1 MSVEAEFFQ
10 SGPIL
15 TNTYD
20 SDAHLRRVLQFHA
33 GGELAQIA
41 PVLRD
46 LGERAATDMLATA
59 RAAESAPPVH
69 VPYDPWGT
77 RIDRIDVSD
86 AWRKMERLAAEYGV
100 VATGYERRHGELSRV
115 FQMALLYLYH
125 PSSALFSCPLAMTD
139 GAAKAIELYGDHP
152 EMKEAFERLT
162 SRDPAR
168 FWTSGQ
174 WMTERAGG
182 SDVGLSQSIAR
193 AGLDGEYALGGTKW
207 FTSATTS
214 QVAMTLA
221 RITPA
226 VDAKNELS
234 LFFVRVHDEH
244 GRLRRIR
251 INRLKDKLGTR
262 ALPTAELALEGT
274 PARLVGGPGQG
285 VKKIA
290 SLFNVTRIY
299 NAVCSVGSMNRG
311 LQLASD
317 YAKKR
322 VAFGGTLAAN
332 PLHMETLGELAVE
345 TALARLLIFKT
356 SALWG
361 REELKLA
368 TAEEAVLLRL
378 LTTLA
383 KLSTGKSAVRVAS
396 EVLESFGG
404 AGYVEDT
411 GLPVLLRDS
420 QVFPIW
426 EGTTNVL
433 SMDVLRA
440 LRKENAGA
448 VFHQDVTARL
458 KRLDP
463 SGMDPALSGLR
474 GDLERVSQWVA
485 VQSGAPELLAWN
497 ARKLAL
503 AMADIYTRSLA
514 CELARA
520 TGHPFDLEVARRA
533 LGRPVEFHPRAQ
545 GEEGG
550 LATLFAEERA

>member
-1 MSVEAEFFQ
+1 MTEAEFFQ
-10 SGPIL
+10 AGPEL
-15 TNTYD
+15 KNTF
-20 SDAHLRRVLQFHA
+20 DADALLRRILSFHT
-33 GGELAQIA
+33 GGEFGKFA
-41 PVLRD
+41 PILRD
-46 LGERAATDMLATA
+46 LGERAATDMLAAA
-59 RAAESAPPVH
+59 RVAETSPPVH
-69 VPYDPWGT
+69 VPFDPWGN

-86 AWRKMERLAAEYGV
+86 AWKKMERLAAEYGV
-100 VATGYERRHGELSRV
+100 VATGYERRQGEFSRV

-139 GAAKAIELYGDHP
+139 GAAKAIELYGDHF
-152 EMKEAFERLT
+152 EMKVAFDHLT
-162 SRDPAR
+162 SRDPAK

-174 WMTERAGG
+174 WMTERTGG
-182 SDVGLSQSIAR
+182 SDVGLSQTIAR
-193 AGLDGEYALGGTKW
+193 AGLDGEYALSGTKW

-214 QVAMTLA
+214 QMAMTLA

-226 VDAKNELS
+226 IDAKNELS
-234 LFFVRVHDEH
+234 LFFVRTHDDR
-244 GRLRRIR
+244 GLLRKIK
-251 INRLKDKLGTR
+251 IHRLKDKLGTK

-299 NAVCSVGSMNRG
+299 NAVCSVGSMTRG
-311 LQLASD
+311 LQLAED

-332 PLHMETLGELAVE
+332 PLHMETLAELATE
-345 TALARLLIFKT
+345 KALATLLIFKT
-356 SALWG
+356 ATLWG
-361 REELKLA
+361 REEMKLA
-368 TAEEAVLLRL
+368 NAEESTLLRL

-433 SMDVLRA
+433 SMDILRA
-440 LRKENAGA
+440 FKKENAGA
-448 VFHQDVTARL
+448 IFHNDVTARL
-458 KRLDP
+458 KKIDP
-463 SGMDPALSGLR
+463 SGMDPGLSTLR
-474 GDLERVSQWVA
+474 HDLERVSQWVGT
-485 VQSGAPELLAWN
+485 QPPEILAWN

-503 AMADIYTRSLA
+503 ALAQIYTRSLA
-514 CELARA
+514 FEFALA
-520 TGHPFDLEVARRA
+520 TGHPFDREVARRA
-533 LGRPVEFHPRAQ
+533 DRPVDFHPREKA
-545 GEEGG
+545 EEAG
-550 LATLFAEERA
+550 LATLFREETP